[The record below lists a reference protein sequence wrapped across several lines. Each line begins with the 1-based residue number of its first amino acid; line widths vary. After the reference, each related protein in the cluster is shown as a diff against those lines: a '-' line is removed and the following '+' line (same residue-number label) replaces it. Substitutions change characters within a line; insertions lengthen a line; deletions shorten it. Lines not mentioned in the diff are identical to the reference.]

1 MERRKYPDGEPRIVA
16 EGKELKSLRLHNSNL
31 FDEGE
36 DSSGQK
42 IDEAT
47 GKAVNPTEVTAVQ
60 MDRLTVTRK
69 PFTNLDEHDEA
80 DRWLRENDPEY
91 GKKETEE

>member
-1 MERRKYPDGEPRIVA
+1 MVEEHRVVD
-16 EGKELKSLRLHNSNL
+16 SLELHNSNL

-36 DSSGQK
+36 DLYGQK
-42 IDEAT
+42 RDEAT

-69 PFTNLDEHDEA
+69 PFADLDEHDEA